1 MSGFEHDFLNFNF
14 LAVPHFRQN
23 LGASAHWLQA
33 MDQAAT
39 ERALALQF
47 CMALPSDLMQS
58 LELPGATTGGQ
69 GNWMELMCRYIH
81 IYIYTFTLYIF
92 QMYNTVHIVSYVCG
106 VHAYTVCI

>member
-23 LGASAHWLQA
+23 FGASAHWLQA

-58 LELPGATTGGQ
+58 LELPGASRRVG
-69 GNWMELMCRYIH
+69 E
-81 IYIYTFTLYIF
+81 FTHLHCTYF

-106 VHAYTVCI
+106 VHAYTVYNYIYI